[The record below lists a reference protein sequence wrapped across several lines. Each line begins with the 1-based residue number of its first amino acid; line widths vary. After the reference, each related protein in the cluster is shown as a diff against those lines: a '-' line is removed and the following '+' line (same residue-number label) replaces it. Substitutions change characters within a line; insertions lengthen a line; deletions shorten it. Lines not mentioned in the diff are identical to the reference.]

1 MMATPSVDD
10 RRPSADWG
18 RAADGIQLAGF
29 AVFLL
34 LTTTGRLPWS
44 FWIDAIALW
53 PVLVMAAGLRMTV
66 DRTRAPWLQ
75 LLAPALVLGALGW
88 LATTQGR
95 IVPVRDWKPVS
106 LPRPEGIDSVHL
118 EGRLVGARL
127 DATSSALPAGT
138 LADGRMASRRGTA
151 RLEAPVDG
159 ATASVRVQGPRR
171 GGPFLWMPGSSDNWD
186 LRLPETLPLRV
197 ELGGAMSH
205 VALDLGSGRLE
216 RSDVEGVF
224 MGMDLRLPRPA
235 RDTEVR
241 VRGAFNALT
250 LSVPEGTPVRVHGP
264 GLPFNLVDRG
274 VPGTGPGYDVQVQG
288 VFTAATVETRPADG
302 TLRSEPAPA
311 ARRTPAEA
319 PPPAP

>member
-1 MMATPSVDD
+1 MATTPLADQ
-10 RRPSADWG
+10 RPAADWG

-75 LLAPALVLGALGW
+75 LLAPALVLGALAW
-88 LATTQGR
+88 LATSQDP

-106 LPRPEGIDSVHL
+106 LPRPAGVDSIRL
-118 EGRLVGARL
+118 EGHLLGSRLA
-127 DATSSALPAGT
+127 ATSSTLPAEV

-151 RLEAPVDG
+151 RLQAPVDG
-159 ATASVRVQGPRR
+159 ATATVRVEGPRR

-186 LRLPETLPLRV
+186 LKLPQSMPLTV
-197 ELGGAMSH
+197 KLDGAMSH
-205 VALDLGSGRLE
+205 VALDLRTGRL
-216 RSDVEGVF
+216 DGCAVDGVF
-224 MGMDLRLPRPA
+224 MGTTLHLPKPA
-235 RDTEVR
+235 RDTELR
-241 VRGAFNALT
+241 IRGVFNAVT

-274 VPGTGPGYDVQVQG
+274 VPGSGPGYDVQVGG
-288 VFTAATVETRPADG
+288 VFTAATVETHPSDPSGEASAASRP
-302 TLRSEPAPA
+302 
-311 ARRTPAEA
+311 PAEA
-319 PPPAP
+319 TPPAP